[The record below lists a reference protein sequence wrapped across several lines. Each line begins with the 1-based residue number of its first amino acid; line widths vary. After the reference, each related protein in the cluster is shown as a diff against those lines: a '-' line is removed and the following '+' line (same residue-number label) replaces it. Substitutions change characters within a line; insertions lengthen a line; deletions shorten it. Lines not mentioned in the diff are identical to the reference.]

1 MVKFPFKFAFFQN
14 KFVETKTAKI
24 SIMTNALQYGTAV
37 FGGIRGYYNKR
48 KGAIFLFRIE
58 DHYKRLLN
66 SLKILG
72 VSLNYSLEKLKEI
85 TIELVK
91 RNKPKTDIYLRPF
104 AYAGSLQL
112 SPNLARDKIFDFF
125 IYMIPLAEYLSV
137 DKGLRVMVSSWL
149 RIPDTAI
156 PARGKI
162 AGAYINSAL
171 AKKEATDRGFDE
183 AIFLTQDGH
192 VCEGSGENLFI
203 VRDNTLITPP
213 ASEEILEGIT
223 RNTVINL
230 AKDLNLKV
238 VERKID
244 KSELYL
250 AEEAFFTGTA
260 VQIAWIKEIDGRII
274 GNGKKGE
281 IAKKLQE
288 LFFEIVRGN
297 NKKYSPRWCTKVKI

>member
-1 MVKFPFKFAFFQN
+1 MEADYFPFTFFEG
-14 KFVETKTAKI
+14 KFVKREEAKI
-24 SIMTNALQYGTAV
+24 PIMTNALQYGTAV
-37 FGGIRGYYNKR
+37 FGGIRGYYNQRKR
-48 KGAIFLFRIE
+48 AIFLFRVG

-72 VSLNYSLEKLKEI
+72 VSLNYPLEKLKKI
-85 TIELVK
+85 TIDLVK

-112 SPNLARDKIFDFF
+112 SPNLARDRIFDFF

-137 DKGLRVMVSSWL
+137 DKGLKVMVSSWQ
-149 RIPDTAI
+149 RISDTAL
-156 PARGKI
+156 PPRGKI

-171 AKKEATDRGFDE
+171 AKKEAADRGFDE

-203 VRDNTLITPP
+203 VRNNTLITPP
-213 ASEEILEGIT
+213 VSEEVLEGIT
-223 RNTVINL
+223 RNTAIAL
-230 AKDLNLKV
+230 AKDLKLEV

-244 KSELYL
+244 RSELYL

-274 GNGKKGE
+274 GDGKRGKV
-281 IAKKLQE
+281 AKKLQG

-297 NKKYSPRWCTKVKI
+297 NKKYSPKWCAKVKI